1 MTLQEVYEGIGLQP
15 QLVELLEH
23 MSVDFDWQTYTP
35 YIRGMQQTDTAW
47 QSYCALRALLLEE
60 GDLGNY
66 KALLCQLE
74 AARQTESFY
83 WMMEIPREIYWDT
96 MKCFTRFCG
105 ECLEKTGSLHFD
117 RGWWT
122 WRQLSLQLFRIGAL
136 EYELRDRDGQ
146 KTVALHI
153 PSDAD
158 LRPEAVEESLRRARK
173 FMWDFF
179 PDYCR
184 VPFTCRSWLL
194 SPTLTQFL
202 DEDSNILAF
211 QKRFT
216 VTQTEDGEEYIEW
229 LFRRPFDTPAEEL
242 PESTRLQRRVKAW
255 LLETDESI
263 GAGYGV
269 LHTPAVQQILSVRP
283 GSGETQ

>member
-15 QLVELLEH
+15 QLVEVLERLRA
-23 MSVDFDWQTYTP
+23 DFDWQKYLP
-35 YIRGMQQTDTAW
+35 HIRGMQQADTAW
-47 QSYCALRALLLEE
+47 QSYSALRVLLLEE

-66 KALLCQLE
+66 KTLLCQLE

-83 WMMEIPREIYWDT
+83 WMMGIPREIYWDT

-105 ECLEKTGSLHFD
+105 ECLEKNGSLHFD

-136 EYELRDRDGQ
+136 EYELRQRDGE
-146 KTVALHI
+146 KTVAIHI
-153 PSDAD
+153 PSDAE
-158 LRPEAVEESLRRARK
+158 LSCAAVERSLQQARR
-173 FMWDFF
+173 FLWDFF
-179 PDYCR
+179 PDYSR
-184 VPFTCRSWLL
+184 VPFTCHSWLL
-194 SPTLTQFL
+194 SPALVQFL

-211 QKRFT
+211 QKRF
-216 VTQTEDGEEYIEW
+216 EILCADDGEEYIEW

-242 PESTRLQRRVKAW
+242 PETTRLQRRVKAW
-255 LLETDESI
+255 LLDNDESI

-269 LHTPAVQQILSVRP
+269 LHTPAVQQILPVRP
-283 GSGETQ
+283 ENKITE